1 MYILNLITKQIT
13 KNIDDICFKQ
23 DYHFVLC
30 NPWELK
36 FFKCALNLNNETYKD
51 CLSFDDKVRVNIFDE
66 YIFFTLTNFQMMHD
80 NLLLEEI
87 NIFLSEKYML
97 LVLRKRNEVYSQIKE
112 LMHENFYYKSNPTL
126 SLFIMYSTILRIIIS
141 NQFDNL
147 GMVEERILELEDEI
161 INEVVEDVSSK
172 IRDIRFICRS
182 CVKNIRPLTY
192 IMDNLL
198 KEGIEFFSNEDTHK
212 LYLEKEY
219 HKLLQGLDLS
229 IDKLYNF
236 ALANREMAD
245 KLLDIYSSKVSER
258 TNNLITKLTIFT
270 GMAVPISIIT
280 GIYGMNFKYMPELT
294 YIYGYRITIIIILLI
309 IIISFV
315 IFKTKKF
322 L

>member
-1 MYILNLITKQIT
+1 MI
-13 KNIDDICFKQ
+13 
-23 DYHFVLC
+23 
-30 NPWELK
+30 
-36 FFKCALNLNNETYKD
+36 
-51 CLSFDDKVRVNIFDE
+51 
-66 YIFFTLTNFQMMHD
+66 HD

-198 KEGIEFFSNEDTHK
+198 KEGIEFFSNKDTHK

-270 GMAVPISIIT
+270 GMAIPISIIT

-294 YIYGYRITIIIILLI
+294 YIYGYRITIIIMLLI